1 MSSCNSVPLDH
12 VEFGRYLTQ
21 QRELRGMSREDI
33 SQRTKIPKSVLLALE
48 TGQRERLPERV
59 FVLNYIRAYAQAI
72 GLAPEEAVLRYE
84 EIYTGAN
91 TLLTPV
97 EQERRRRRKAW
108 TILSLLLLG
117 VAALVGAVV
126 WLNRPVPH

>member
-1 MSSCNSVPLDH
+1 MDH